1 MISGHSVT
9 ASFKGGA
16 GWKVS
21 RVFLELHGLCLVLIF
36 GPGLFFFFFLVLQI
50 LPFLICRL
58 AKGFDVLEFTK
69 H

>member
-36 GPGLFFFFFLVLQI
+36 GPGLFLVLQI

-58 AKGFDVLEFTK
+58 AKGFDVLEFT
-69 H
+69 

>member
-21 RVFLELHGLCLVLIF
+21 RVFLELHGLCLVLNF
-36 GPGLFFFFFLVLQI
+36 GPGLFLVLQI

-58 AKGFDVLEFTK
+58 AKSFDMLEFT
-69 H
+69 